1 MRRTEWRAA
10 AALAGAAALTA
21 GCAEQGYS
29 VIATSATSIGLEI
42 GQAPAAQTPRFVLGY
57 SRAEHAFVPTNRPS
71 NAKTADAS
79 EGVAGADD
87 SADVLM
93 ELRYG
98 GGAGAQV
105 DTSIYQRLAVGRTA
119 VSQRGAALLFAKGPD
134 GRIDPQAA
142 EVAALAEGMAASRA
156 SAEGA
161 MLACISSE
169 GTGIDAARR
178 DALIAEALATD
189 DRLSPGLYARLG
201 AAETPGAALDAMR
214 ALPVNTLDA
223 LGEAAED
230 C

>member
-1 MRRTEWRAA
+1 MRRTGWRAA
-10 AALAGAAALTA
+10 AALAAAAALTA

-42 GQAPAAQTPRFVLGY
+42 GQAPATQAPKFVLGY

-71 NAKTADAS
+71 NAKTDDGS
-79 EGVAGADD
+79 DGVTGADD

-98 GGAGAQV
+98 GGAGAQI
-105 DTSIYQRLAVGRTA
+105 DTSIYQRLAVGETA
-119 VSQRGAALLFAKGPD
+119 VRQRGAALLFAKGPD

-142 EVAALAEGMAASRA
+142 QVAARAAGMARSRD
-156 SAEGA
+156 SAEQA
-161 MLACISSE
+161 VLACISPD
-169 GTGIDAARR
+169 GTGIDAAKR

-189 DRLSPGLYARLG
+189 ERLSPGLYSRLG
-201 AAETPGAALDAMR
+201 AAGTPGAALDAMR